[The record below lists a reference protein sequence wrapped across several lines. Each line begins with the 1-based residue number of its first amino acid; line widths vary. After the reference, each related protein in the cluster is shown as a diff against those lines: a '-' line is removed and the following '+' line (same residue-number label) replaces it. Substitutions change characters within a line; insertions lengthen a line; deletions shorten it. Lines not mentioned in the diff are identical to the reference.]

1 MIFYEFGDNSF
12 CTRGYTWAY
21 SLKPCP
27 TELKLRCDK
36 CTAGLPLYPKY
47 EIGLVVEGGV
57 KYPDILGCG
66 SYPFLIVSQYVID
79 DWEKFGITG
88 YEKYK
93 ANIVEAKGKR
103 IRDLEPPQ
111 YYHIYITGRAQYD
124 MDAMG
129 FRCEVVCN
137 YCGHTRFVDSNNQMN
152 IPSPTIIKEGS
163 WDGSDIF
170 AMDITPGRSFCT
182 EKILFLAGINERTNF
197 RFIPLDEKDPVSN
210 KGLDYKAIAK
220 KMLRDKQNPFER

>member
-1 MIFYEFGDNSF
+1 MIFYEFGHNSF

-21 SLKPCP
+21 SLKPLP
-27 TELKLRCDK
+27 AELKLRCDK
-36 CTAGLPLYPKY
+36 CTAGLPLYPKHQ
-47 EIGLVVEGGV
+47 IGLVVEGGV

-66 SYPFLIVSQYVID
+66 AFPFLIVSQNVID
-79 DWEKFGITG
+79 DWENAGITG
-88 YEKYK
+88 YEKYE

-111 YYHIYITGRAQYD
+111 YYHINITGRAQYD

-137 YCGHTRFVDSNNQMN
+137 YCGHTRFIDSNNEMD

-163 WDGSDIF
+163 WDGSDMF
-170 AMDITPGRSFCT
+170 AADITPGRSFCT
-182 EKILFLAGINERTNF
+182 EKILFLTGMNERTNC
-197 RFIPLDEKDPVSN
+197 RFVPLDDNDPVSN

-220 KMLRDKQNPFER
+220 RMLREKRNPFEK